1 MRLFEAIL
9 IVLAGQLALAVAVMG
24 GRRPK
29 WANLLPLVLLAPLAA
44 HLALEGARWQ
54 MAPAYLV
61 AVGFC
66 LAGTV
71 RYVRGAESAE
81 YRDAESA
88 EYRGAKSAEYR
99 DAESAEYRAPNP
111 RNTATPWRQIL
122 GVPRRQIRGVPRRG
136 LHRP

>member
-9 IVLAGQLALAVAVMG
+9 IVLAGQYALAAAVMG

-54 MAPAYLV
+54 MAPAYL
-61 AVGFC
+61 ATIG
-66 LAGTV
+66 LGLEGIV
-71 RYVRGAESAE
+71 RYARAP
-81 YRDAESA
+81 RDTVPA

-99 DAESAEYRAPNP
+99 GAAARIAPTVAGITGFLLLMLSAAAVAFSR
-111 RNTATPWRQIL
+111 
-122 GVPRRQIRGVPRRG
+122 
-136 LHRP
+136 